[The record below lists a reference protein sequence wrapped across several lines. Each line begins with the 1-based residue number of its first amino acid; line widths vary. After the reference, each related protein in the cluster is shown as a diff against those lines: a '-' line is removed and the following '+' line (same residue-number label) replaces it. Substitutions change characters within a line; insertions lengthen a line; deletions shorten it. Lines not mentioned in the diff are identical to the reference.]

1 MPRQGCRSLH
11 SHHLFCASNAQDKE
25 AMHLHLDVFAE
36 FAVKKYSSHR
46 GITSKDL
53 SDAKE
58 AKKVH
63 DAKFFKKG
71 KTLAT

>member
-1 MPRQGCRSLH
+1 MNAYRQGVTG
-11 SHHLFCASNAQDKE
+11 
-25 AMHLHLDVFAE
+25 VFAE
-36 FAVKKYSSHR
+36 FGVGKYSSHG

-58 AKKVH
+58 AKKDY

-71 KTLAT
+71 KTLTT

>member
-1 MPRQGCRSLH
+1 
-11 SHHLFCASNAQDKE
+11 
-25 AMHLHLDVFAE
+25 MHLHLDVFAE